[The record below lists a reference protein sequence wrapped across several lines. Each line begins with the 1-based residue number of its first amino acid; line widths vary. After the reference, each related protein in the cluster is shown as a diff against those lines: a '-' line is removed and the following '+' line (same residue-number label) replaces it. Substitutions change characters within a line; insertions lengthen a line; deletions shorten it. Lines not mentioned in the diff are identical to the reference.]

1 MSLLDKPP
9 IRWPKC
15 ATHTGEKSFSQ
26 NLHMML
32 RHTIGMKKSAIAK
45 GLTPIALIFN
55 LLSATSP
62 AVADQ
67 TPAPTV
73 ETYKSAIEQ
82 YKLDKEIYMAAMR
95 ARSQQIKAINL
106 AFKNACDKAAQD
118 FKSAMSVA
126 RTPDQ
131 KNFAN
136 ATRKN
141 AISAAIL
148 ARDLAIT
155 NLGELPE
162 PPVEPQKPAK
172 VSSKNRSR

>member
-1 MSLLDKPP
+1 
-9 IRWPKC
+9 
-15 ATHTGEKSFSQ
+15 
-26 NLHMML
+26 ML
-32 RHTIGMKKSAIAK
+32 RHTIVMKKSGIAK
-45 GLTPIALIFN
+45 GLTPLALLFVS
-55 LLSATSP
+55 LSATPS
-62 AVADQ
+62 ALADQ

-73 ETYKSAIEQ
+73 ETYKAAVEQ
-82 YKLDKEIYMAAMR
+82 YKLEREIYSAAMR
-95 ARSQQIKAINL
+95 TRSQQIKAINL

-118 FKSAMSVA
+118 FKSAMSIA

-148 ARDLAIT
+148 ARDVAIA

-162 PPVEPQKPAK
+162 PPLEPQKPAK
-172 VSSKNRSR
+172 VSAKNRSR

>member
-1 MSLLDKPP
+1 
-9 IRWPKC
+9 
-15 ATHTGEKSFSQ
+15 
-26 NLHMML
+26 ML
-32 RHTIGMKKSAIAK
+32 RHTIDMKKSALAK
-45 GLTPIALIFN
+45 GLTPLALIFVS
-55 LLSATSP
+55 LSTTPS

-67 TPAPTV
+67 TPAPTI
-73 ETYKSAIEQ
+73 ETYKAAVEQ

-131 KNFAN
+131 KNVAN

-141 AISAAIL
+141 AISTAIL
-148 ARDLAIT
+148 ARDVAIT
-155 NLGELPE
+155 NLGQLPE
-162 PPVEPQKPAK
+162 PPLEPQKPAK
-172 VSSKNRSR
+172 VSAKNRSR